1 MNYGQR
7 WMLIPL
13 MVFAWMLVGCGGGA
27 ATEAP
32 PEPVEMTVDMVEFAF
47 EPETQTVPSGAEV
60 TVNLINLGTIVHSYY
75 VMEQGYTAEAPWDE
89 EDAAHVLYEAEVE
102 AGATGMLTFTAPEPG
117 TYDVICVE
125 PGHFE
130 AGMVGELIV
139 E

>member
-1 MNYGQR
+1 MKNGQL

-13 MVFAWMLVGCGGGA
+13 VVVVFVLAGCGGA

-47 EPETQTVPSGAEV
+47 EPTNQTVPSGAEV
-60 TVNLINLGTIVHSYY
+60 TINLTNSGTIVHSYY
-75 VMEQGYTAEAPWDE
+75 LMEDGYVAEAPWDE
-89 EDAAHVLYEAEVE
+89 EDAAHVLYSAEVE
-102 AGATGMLTFTAPEPG
+102 AGATGTLTFTAPEAG
-117 TYDVICVE
+117 TYQVVCHE